1 MRELDAVQR
10 GEGGVGGE
18 DVFEGGAAD
27 GGEGGEVHGEVG
39 GGEGEA
45 GVEAVELWGLRV
57 RCGERGRGGEGGRGL
72 TKAVLVVVEGEVQVL
87 GGGVVVVMAAGEVV
101 FGPGLGQ
108 LMMPVLVD
116 WGGEL
121 VVMEYGGLIG
131 CAGLDI
137 GDGAFIALLVAAMEQ
152 GAGETT
158 LPAGTYEEPLLI
170 GYGGRTGSSV
180 GRFALE
186 L

>member
-57 RCGERGRGGEGGRGL
+57 RCGEKGEGKGGRGL
-72 TKAVLVVVEGEVQVL
+72 TKAVLVVVEGEVQDL

-101 FGPGLGQ
+101 FGPGLG
-108 LMMPVLVD
+108 
-116 WGGEL
+116 
-121 VVMEYGGLIG
+121 
-131 CAGLDI
+131 
-137 GDGAFIALLVAAMEQ
+137 
-152 GAGETT
+152 
-158 LPAGTYEEPLLI
+158 
-170 GYGGRTGSSV
+170 
-180 GRFALE
+180 
-186 L
+186 